1 MKEAETKFY
10 EFSHQIRHHWLRR
23 KVSEN
28 PGKERAVS
36 LKTLLDFT
44 SLLHACKYK
53 YVRGHGCCVGQTT
66 TPCAIPEVSSIFFSL
81 GNFPVKLKWL
91 HIKIHKSICLC
102 VPSGRSKNRCHQLDM
117 PDFVE
122 SLCE

>member
-1 MKEAETKFY
+1 MEMKEEETKLY

-28 PGKERAVS
+28 PCKERAVS
-36 LKTLLDFT
+36 LKPLLDFT

-66 TPCAIPEVSSIFFSL
+66 TPCAIPEVSSIFF
-81 GNFPVKLKWL
+81 FPWEF
-91 HIKIHKSICLC
+91 S
-102 VPSGRSKNRCHQLDM
+102 S
-117 PDFVE
+117 
-122 SLCE
+122 